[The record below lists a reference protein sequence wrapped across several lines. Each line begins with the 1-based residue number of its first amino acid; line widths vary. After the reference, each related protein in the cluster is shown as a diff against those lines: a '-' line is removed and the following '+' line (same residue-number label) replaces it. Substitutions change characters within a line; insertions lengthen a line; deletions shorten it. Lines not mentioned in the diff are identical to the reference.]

1 MSERQGL
8 GSCQYD
14 ENRIMVLGGY
24 AQGVFNDESF
34 LIDVEKRT
42 IEKTEPLPIECFPFA
57 MPTVCDTKN

>member
-1 MSERQGL
+1 M
-8 GSCQYD
+8 
-14 ENRIMVLGGY
+14 ILGGY

-34 LIDVEKRT
+34 LVDVEKRT